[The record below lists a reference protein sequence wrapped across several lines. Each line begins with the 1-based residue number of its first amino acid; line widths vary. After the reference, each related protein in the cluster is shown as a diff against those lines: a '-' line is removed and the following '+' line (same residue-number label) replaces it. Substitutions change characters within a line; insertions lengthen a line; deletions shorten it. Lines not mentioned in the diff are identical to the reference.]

1 MSICKRCKTENP
13 KRVKHTHYDAIVCE
27 ICGYPLDPTDQRKL
41 AFHNFLL
48 KSLFVLSF
56 VGGISVAFLVRPL
69 IGILVGIGGII
80 GTILISILFNGK
92 IEDLNLSVA
101 YSDEEVKRAKEAEKL
116 AWAEVERL
124 DAEYH
129 QVVKE
134 GEERLDKLV
143 MEIINTDDR
152 YIKER
157 ELIKAND
164 EKLKAYDAELKAYD
178 THVEISEELVSHL
191 ERKVF
196 TVDEVESIPT
206 LRAGDD
212 LTEFKK
218 YIEIARQR
226 EDGWGAIQEKKT
238 VLMRDFGRSPEE
250 AEQIARQEYENN
262 NSRT

>member
-1 MSICKRCKTENP
+1 MSICKRCNTENP
-13 KRVKHTHYDAIVCE
+13 KRVKHTHYDVIVCE
-27 ICGYPLDPTDQRKL
+27 VCGYPLDRTDQRKL

-56 VGGISVAFLVRPL
+56 VGGIAIAFLVRPL
-69 IGILVGIGGII
+69 IGILVGVGGII

-92 IEDLNLSVA
+92 VEDLKRGIV
-101 YSDEEVKRAKEAEKL
+101 YSDEQVKVAKEAEKTAKEAEKL
-116 AWAEVERL
+116 AWAEVER
-124 DAEYH
+124 
-129 QVVKE
+129 VKKE
-134 GEERLDKLV
+134 GEEKLDKLV

-164 EKLKAYDAELKAYD
+164 AIIKANDA
-178 THVEISEELVSHL
+178 HIEISEEFVGHL

-196 TVDEVESIPT
+196 TVDEVENIPA

-226 EDGWGAIQEKKT
+226 EDGWGAIQEKKK
-238 VLMRDFGRSPEE
+238 VLIRDFGRSPEE
-250 AEQIARQEYENN
+250 AEQIAREEYENN
-262 NSRT
+262 KQK